1 MTLTAIITPS
11 KDALTATLDPEVIAK
26 AKLNLYELAQANG
39 FTGTFDEFLVEI
51 QEPAKYIST
60 DPNND
65 LKPGSDN
72 KLYIHTQT
80 TLTQSDW

>member
-1 MTLTAIITPS
+1 MARINLTVQYDDIGINASRQGQQAVLHIA
-11 KDALTATLDPEVIAK
+11 DVVIGSETRPDH
-26 AKLNLYELAQANG
+26 L
-39 FTGTFDEFLVEI
+39 
-51 QEPAKYIST
+51 IST

-65 LKPGSDN
+65 LKLGSDN

>member
-1 MTLTAIITPS
+1 MARINLTVQYDDIGINASRQGQQAVLHIA
-11 KDALTATLDPEVIAK
+11 DVVIGSETRPDH
-26 AKLNLYELAQANG
+26 L
-39 FTGTFDEFLVEI
+39 
-51 QEPAKYIST
+51 ISS

-65 LKPGSDN
+65 LKLGSDN